1 MRVQY
6 VVVTVAS
13 GPIAIEP
20 CKRRTPDY
28 ARVKVAS
35 IGLSVLCVGY
45 IRFFV
50 CFAGSMGPDSSE
62 KFVYGP
68 LCSFLCSYR

>member
-35 IGLSVLCVGY
+35 I
-45 IRFFV
+45 
-50 CFAGSMGPDSSE
+50 
-62 KFVYGP
+62 
-68 LCSFLCSYR
+68 SF